1 MALLNRTSLLML
13 RMAAIEISGASR
25 SKSRRGWTWLQ
36 GLATATAI
44 CVFLLVVIG
53 GVVRVT
59 ESGLGCPDWP
69 LCYGKLLPPAEYTAI
84 IEYTHRFVASV
95 IVGPLVIAT
104 AIVGMVGY
112 RGYRWIQIPAAVS
125 VPLLLVQ
132 GLLGGVTVLTHLPG
146 GVVALHLA
154 TAEILLAVCVLLLI
168 AAFRYPV
175 SRSRAVSA
183 NADANANAGSANGY
197 YRWAIAGAVGV
208 YAVIISGSLVTAMGA
223 TGACI
228 TWPLCQGQAFPMHHL
243 TAVHMFHRYVALALG
258 LLLLYSVWRCA
269 RGAERTAP
277 TAWLAWVTL
286 AAFIA
291 QVIVGALTVWLD
303 FQAHW
308 RALHLTAAT
317 AVWAAAAAMA
327 ITAYLTARTI
337 SGKPAPGVSEKS
349 PDGANAG
356 VED

>member
-1 MALLNRTSLLML
+1 MS
-13 RMAAIEISGASR
+13 AIEIGGMTR
-25 SKSRRGWTWLQ
+25 SNPRRGWTWLQ
-36 GLATATAI
+36 GLSVATVI
-44 CVFLLVVIG
+44 CVFLLVIIG

-95 IVGPLVIAT
+95 IVGPLVLAT
-104 AIVGMVGY
+104 AIVGWVGY
-112 RGYRWIQIPAAVS
+112 RGYRWIQIPAVAA
-125 VPLLLVQ
+125 VPLLIVQ

-146 GVVALHLA
+146 GVVALHLV
-154 TAEILLAVCVLLLI
+154 TAEILLAVCVLLMI

-175 SRSRAVSA
+175 SRRRTAASA
-183 NADANANAGSANGY
+183 GAGSGNNY

-208 YAVIISGSLVTAMGA
+208 YAVIVSGSLVTAMGA

-258 LLLLYSVWRCA
+258 LLLLYSVWRCV

-277 TAWLAWVTL
+277 TALLAWATL

-327 ITAYLTARTI
+327 IDAYLTARTV
-337 SGKPAPGVSEKS
+337 SVPPAPDIPEQSPAGAGV
-349 PDGANAG
+349 G